1 MLVFLYILLQ
11 HIYILYI
18 FRQYSPLGDMPYQ
31 PDPSVT
37 RLILPKIMFNHL

>member
-1 MLVFLYILLQ
+1 MLVFYTFCYN
-11 HIYILYI
+11 IYILYI
-18 FRQYSPLGDMPYQ
+18 FRQYSTLGDMPYQ